1 MSHITCFYLIFLF
14 SEQTNRLVTKFF
26 PALSPNMLAR
36 VRENFPVGLSAT
48 SDLEDLGK
56 YGALEC
62 TTGSSEGAQA
72 VISKRLW
79 NYLLQRAGLEDS
91 QLKWRQLNTQQIA
104 TLAQEIT
111 NCCFAVDGKRNGFS
125 LLEVYFSAFP
135 LDNVIICFKNIQ
147 VEGCI
152 GTNLLLVEALI

>member
-1 MSHITCFYLIFLF
+1 M
-14 SEQTNRLVTKFF
+14 E
-26 PALSPNMLAR
+26 
-36 VRENFPVGLSAT
+36 VG
-48 SDLEDLGK
+48 
-56 YGALEC
+56 
-62 TTGSSEGAQA
+62 EGAEA

-79 NYLLQRAGLEDS
+79 NFLLQRAGLEDS

>member
-1 MSHITCFYLIFLF
+1 
-14 SEQTNRLVTKFF
+14 
-26 PALSPNMLAR
+26 MLAR
-36 VRENFPVGLSAT
+36 VREIFSVGLSAT

-62 TTGSSEGAQA
+62 TTGSGGGDMEVGEGAEA

-111 NCCFAVDGKRNGFS
+111 NCSFAVDGKRNDFS
-125 LLEVYFSAFP
+125 LLEVCYSAFSF
-135 LDNVIICFKNIQ
+135 DNV
-147 VEGCI
+147 G
-152 GTNLLLVEALI
+152 

>member
-1 MSHITCFYLIFLF
+1 M
-14 SEQTNRLVTKFF
+14 VTKFF

-62 TTGSSEGAQA
+62 TTGSGDGNMEVGEGAEA